1 MARSTIFTISGRN
14 TRKEETMTRNI
25 LIIDD
30 DIKLIH
36 LLSEYLEENNFSV
49 SHALEGDHAV
59 DEIKAN
65 SPDLIILD
73 IMLPGKDGLEV
84 LKDIRKAHSLPVIM
98 LTAKGDDTD
107 KIIGL
112 ELGADDYL
120 PKPFNPREL
129 LARIKAILRRQD
141 LLTAEDSGK
150 NLLIR
155 CNNMILNRAA
165 HTIEVNKKVIDLS
178 TTEFN
183 ILEVLMKRPNTVL
196 SRDQIM
202 NLAQGKDFMVFDR
215 SIDIHISRLRA
226 KIETAPGSPKRIKT
240 IWGTGYMFVDIP

>member
-1 MARSTIFTISGRN
+1 MI
-14 TRKEETMTRNI
+14 RKI

-36 LLSEYLEENNFSV
+36 LLKEYLEENNFQI
-49 SHALEGDHAV
+49 SHALDGNRALE
-59 DEIKAN
+59 EIKEKT
-65 SPDLIILD
+65 PDLIILD

-84 LKDIRKAHSLPVIM
+84 LKDIRKIHTLPVIM

-107 KIIGL
+107 RIIGL

-141 LLTAEDSGK
+141 MLTSEDPGE

-155 CNNMILNRAA
+155 CGNMVLNRAA
-165 HTIEVNKKVIDLS
+165 HTIDISGKTVDLS

-183 ILEVLMKRPNTVL
+183 ILEVLMKSPNTVL

-202 NLAQGKDFMVFDR
+202 NLAQGKDFIVFDR
-215 SIDIHISRLRA
+215 SIDIHISRLRG
-226 KIETAPGSPKRIKT
+226 KIESDPGSPRRIKT

>member
-1 MARSTIFTISGRN
+1 MI
-14 TRKEETMTRNI
+14 RKI

-30 DIKLIH
+30 DVKLIH
-36 LLSEYLEENNFSV
+36 LLKEYLEENNFQV
-49 SHALEGDHAV
+49 SHALDGNRVVA
-59 DEIKAN
+59 EIREKT
-65 SPDLIILD
+65 PDLIILD

-84 LKDIRKAHSLPVIM
+84 LKDIRKNHTLPVIM

-107 KIIGL
+107 RIIGL

-141 LLTAEDSGK
+141 MLASEDPGE

-155 CNNMILNRAA
+155 CGNMVLNRAA
-165 HTIEVNKKVIDLS
+165 HTIDINGKTVDLS

-183 ILEVLMKRPNTVL
+183 ILEVLMKSPNTVL

-202 NLAQGKDFMVFDR
+202 NLAQGKDFILFDR
-215 SIDIHISRLRA
+215 SIDIHISRLRG
-226 KIETAPGSPKRIKT
+226 KIESDPGAPKRIKT

>member
-1 MARSTIFTISGRN
+1 
-14 TRKEETMTRNI
+14 MTQKI

-36 LLSEYLEENNFSV
+36 LLAEYLEENNFKI
-49 SHALEGDHAV
+49 SHALDGIHAV
-59 DEIKAN
+59 DEIKTKT
-65 SPDLIILD
+65 PDLIILD

-84 LKDIRKAHSLPVIM
+84 LKDIRQIYTTPVIM
-98 LTAKGDDTD
+98 LTAKGDDTN

-120 PKPFNPREL
+120 AKPFNPREL
-129 LARIKAILRRQD
+129 LARIKAILRRLKTSENPGDD
-141 LLTAEDSGK
+141 LL
-150 NLLIR
+150 IQ

-165 HTIEVNKKVIDLS
+165 HTIKVNEKTVDLS

-183 ILEVLMKRPNTVL
+183 ILEVLMKSPNTVL

-202 NLAQGKDFMVFDR
+202 NLSQGKDFLVFDR
-215 SIDIHISRLRA
+215 SIDIHISKLRA
-226 KIETAPGSPKRIKT
+226 KIESDPGSPKRIKT
-240 IWGTGYMFVDIP
+240 IWGTGYMFVDLP

>member
-1 MARSTIFTISGRN
+1 M
-14 TRKEETMTRNI
+14 TRKI

-36 LLSEYLEENNFSV
+36 LLSEYLEENNFRV
-49 SHALEGDHAV
+49 SHALDGNHAV
-59 DEIKAN
+59 DEIKTKA
-65 SPDLIILD
+65 PDLIILD

-84 LKDIRKAHSLPVIM
+84 LKDIRKVHTLPVIM

-107 KIIGL
+107 RIIGL

-141 LLTAEDSGK
+141 ILTTEDPGE

-155 CNNMILNRAA
+155 CGNMVLNRAA
-165 HTIEVNKKVIDLS
+165 HTIDISGKTVELS

-183 ILEVLMKRPNTVL
+183 ILEVLMKSPNTVL

-215 SIDIHISRLRA
+215 SIDIHISRLRG
-226 KIETAPGSPKRIKT
+226 KIESDPGTPKRIKT

>member
-1 MARSTIFTISGRN
+1 M
-14 TRKEETMTRNI
+14 TRKI

-36 LLSEYLEENNFSV
+36 LLSEYLEENNFRV

-84 LKDIRKAHSLPVIM
+84 LKDIRKVHSLPVIM

-141 LLTAEDSGK
+141 LLTTQDSCED
-150 NLLIR
+150 LLIR
-155 CNNMILNRAA
+155 CHNMILNRAA
-165 HTIEVNKKVIDLS
+165 HTIEVDKKVIDLS

-183 ILEVLMKRPNTVL
+183 ILEVLMKSPNTVL

-202 NLAQGKDFMVFDR
+202 NLAQGRDFMVFDR

>member
-1 MARSTIFTISGRN
+1 M
-14 TRKEETMTRNI
+14 TRKI

-36 LLSEYLEENNFSV
+36 LLKEYLEENRFAV

-59 DEIKAN
+59 DEIKEKT
-65 SPDLIILD
+65 PDLIILD

-84 LKDIRKAHSLPVIM
+84 LKDIRKVYTLPVIM

-107 KIIGL
+107 RIIGL

-141 LLTAEDSGK
+141 ILTAEDPGD

-155 CNNMILNRAA
+155 CNDMVLNRAA
-165 HTIEVNKKVIDLS
+165 HTIEVRKKTIDLS

-183 ILEVLMKRPNTVL
+183 ILEVLMKSPNTVL

-202 NLAQGKDFMVFDR
+202 NLSQGKDFMVFDR
-215 SIDIHISRLRA
+215 SIDIHISKLRA
-226 KIETAPGSPKRIKT
+226 KIESDPGSPKRIKT
-240 IWGTGYMFVDIP
+240 IWGTGYMFVDSP

>member
-1 MARSTIFTISGRN
+1 MV
-14 TRKEETMTRNI
+14 RKI

-36 LLSEYLEENNFSV
+36 LLKEYLEENNFQV
-49 SHALEGDHAV
+49 SHALDGNHAV
-59 DEIKAN
+59 AEIQEKT
-65 SPDLIILD
+65 PDLIILD

-84 LKDIRKAHSLPVIM
+84 LKDIRKSHTLPVIM

-107 KIIGL
+107 RIIGL

-141 LLTAEDSGK
+141 ILTSEDPGET
-150 NLLIR
+150 LLIR
-155 CNNMILNRAA
+155 CGNMVLNRAA
-165 HTIEVNKKVIDLS
+165 HTIDINGKIVDLS
-178 TTEFN
+178 TTEFK
-183 ILEVLMKRPNTVL
+183 ILEVLMKSPNTVL

-215 SIDIHISRLRA
+215 SIDIHISRLRG
-226 KIETAPGSPKRIKT
+226 KIESDPGAPKRIKT

>member
-1 MARSTIFTISGRN
+1 M
-14 TRKEETMTRNI
+14 
-25 LIIDD
+25 
-30 DIKLIH
+30 
-36 LLSEYLEENNFSV
+36 
-49 SHALEGDHAV
+49 

-84 LKDIRKAHSLPVIM
+84 LKDIRKVHTLPVIM

-141 LLTAEDSGK
+141 LLTAEDAK
-150 NLLIR
+150 EDLLIR
-155 CNNMILNRAA
+155 CHNMIF
-165 HTIEVNKKVIDLS
+165 DLKIWIS
-178 TTEFN
+178 DPEKGIQIGRKAFS
-183 ILEVLMKRPNTVL
+183 L
-196 SRDQIM
+196 S
-202 NLAQGKDFMVFDR
+202 A
-215 SIDIHISRLRA
+215 
-226 KIETAPGSPKRIKT
+226 
-240 IWGTGYMFVDIP
+240 Y